1 MRTFRNGVMQ
11 TATEKFTGPIVYH
24 DDCPLNIGLYQG
36 EYFDG
41 LIDEVRIYNKALSA
55 SEVWRLYWNPGG
67 VKSAQASMR

>member
-1 MRTFRNGVMQ
+1 MGVS
-11 TATEKFTGPIVYH
+11 IVYH